1 MTFNNKSKETDIK
14 NRTLYYLDDLINISS
29 LNFERKKLDEN
40 LY

>member
-1 MTFNNKSKETDIK
+1 MTFNNKSKETDTK

-29 LNFERKKLDEN
+29 LDSERKKLDEN